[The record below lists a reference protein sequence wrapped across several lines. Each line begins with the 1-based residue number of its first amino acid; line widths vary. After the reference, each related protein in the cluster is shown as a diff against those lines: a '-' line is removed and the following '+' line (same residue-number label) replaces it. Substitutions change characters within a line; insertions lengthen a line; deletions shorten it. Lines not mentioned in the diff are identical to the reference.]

1 MASGG
6 KIQISR
12 NISSSFLLYGPDHS
26 NSINFL
32 TCRTRP
38 NGGISSSSSS
48 GASSPAPTTSS
59 SPIRSRIR
67 PFRPSLLRNR
77 GSLRLTTTK
86 PTTTTTTTT
95 RPTPG
100 DRSVQL
106 AQSRMLWQKTQ
117 AFLLGRKN
125 SQLKSS
131 LSRKKSAHLLGK
143 LYKKHRFIAFKALS

>member
-1 MASGG
+1 MCNTQFKVKTGFG
-6 KIQISR
+6 VQGTDVL
-12 NISSSFLLYGPDHS
+12 FYLD
-26 NSINFL
+26 FL